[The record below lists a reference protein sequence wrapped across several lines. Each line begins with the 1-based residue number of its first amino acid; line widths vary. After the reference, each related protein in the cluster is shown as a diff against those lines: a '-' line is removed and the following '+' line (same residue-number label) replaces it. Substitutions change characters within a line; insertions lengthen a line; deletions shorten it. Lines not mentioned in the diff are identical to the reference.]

1 MTRTRKTAA
10 SAPDEADVFRPWLLA
25 GAVALIVARP
35 LLPSEGTIK
44 SSDTLLFILLPLVL
58 AAVWAVRATMR
69 RGSMA
74 RYGAIDLAVSVL
86 VLWHAVSAVMAVRN
100 GAARP
105 AINSAWQWVA
115 TATMFWL
122 IRQLVDDRREIRA
135 LVATM
140 IALAVAMS
148 TFGFHQFFYSIPRDQ
163 ARYAEDPD
171 GALAEARVFA
181 PEGSRQRLLF
191 EKRVN
196 SSEPMA
202 TFALT
207 NSLAGFLAPWLMVSL
222 GIGAAAY
229 ALRLRDPRV
238 WAPAVACAAII
249 LVCLILT
256 KSRAGILASAMGA
269 FLLAAWTA
277 AAGSRL
283 SRRIVAVAVTC
294 VVVVVAAA
302 ATVGALDREMLT
314 EAGKSLGYRLQYWQ
328 ATAEMIRERPWF
340 GCGPGQFQSYYT
352 QYKLPEASETVADPH
367 NFLMEIWATAGTPA
381 ALALLA
387 VIGIV
392 AWHVLRDSQRTS
404 ERQSPENASGFP
416 SRVAAPPFID
426 ATRHILAGG
435 AGGFLLA
442 LLFGPLATVPLGLA
456 ACMGGVAVAAIVV
469 ASLYPW
475 IVRGAM
481 PAVVLA
487 LAAAV
492 LLVNLLAGGGIN
504 FAGVAGSLW
513 LLTALCMATIE
524 RWRKLTTLPAVAL
537 LAVTAMLSGAFYLT
551 VYQPAMAC
559 NLAMDRA
566 DIEPE
571 RSEFY
576 LRAAAVADPFSAEP
590 INRLAMVEWSGWQ
603 RHPSDAALDRVVA
616 LLNEA
621 MRLDP
626 HAAATAEMKGDI
638 CREVYRRTGAI
649 APLGLAAQSYEH
661 ALELFPTNILC
672 RAKWA
677 LVLAETGQ
685 AQQAAVAAAAA
696 LSASTATPHADQK
709 LPEDIVAQLEPLA
722 AGPAETPPN

>member
-1 MTRTRKTAA
+1 
-10 SAPDEADVFRPWLLA
+10 
-25 GAVALIVARP
+25 
-35 LLPSEGTIK
+35 
-44 SSDTLLFILLPLVL
+44 
-58 AAVWAVRATMR
+58 VRATMR

-74 RYGAIDLAVSVL
+74 RYGAIDLAVAVL
-86 VLWHAVSAVMAVRN
+86 VLWHAVSAVVAVGT
-100 GAARP
+100 GAPRP

-122 IRQLVDDRREIRA
+122 IRQLVGDRREIRA
-135 LVATM
+135 LVAIM

-171 GALAEARVFA
+171 GALAEAHVFA

-207 NSLAGFLAPWLMVSL
+207 NSLAGFLAPWLIVSL

-229 ALRLRDPRV
+229 ALRMRDPRV
-238 WAPAVACAAII
+238 WAPAVTCAAII
-249 LVCLILT
+249 LACLILT
-256 KSRAGILASAMGA
+256 KSRAGILASAVGA
-269 FLLAAWTA
+269 VVLAAWTA

-283 SRRIVAVAVTC
+283 SRRIVAVAVTG
-294 VVVVVAAA
+294 VVVVIVAA
-302 ATVGALDREMLT
+302 ATVGALDREILT

-352 QYKLPEASETVADPH
+352 HYKLPEASETVADPH
-367 NFLMEIWATAGTPA
+367 NFLLEIWATAGTPA

-392 AWHVLRDSQRTS
+392 AWRVLKDSQRTS
-404 ERQSPENASGFP
+404 GAQSLGSASKLQPPDAGRASQQGI
-416 SRVAAPPFID
+416 SRRPRFSSTEHARHTSGAAPAFTD
-426 ATRHILAGG
+426 ATHHVFAGG

-442 LLFGPLATVPLGLA
+442 LLFGPLATVPLGLS
-456 ACMGGVAVAAIVV
+456 ACIGGLAVAAIVV

-481 PAVVLA
+481 PAILLA
-487 LAAAV
+487 LAAVV

-513 LLTALCMATIE
+513 LLAALCMATLE
-524 RWRKLTTLPAVAL
+524 PWRKLTALPAVLL
-537 LAVTAMLSGAFYLT
+537 LAVTATLGGAFYLT

-571 RSEFY
+571 RAEFY
-576 LRAAAVADPFSAEP
+576 LRAAAVADPFSTEP
-590 INRLAMVEWSGWQ
+590 INRLAMVEWGGWQ
-603 RHPSDAALDRVVA
+603 RHPSDAAFDRVMA
-616 LLNEA
+616 LMNEA

-638 CREVYRRTGAI
+638 CREVHRRTGAI
-649 APLGLAAQSYEH
+649 APQKIALEAYEH
-661 ALELFPTNILC
+661 ALELFSTNILC

-677 LVLAETGQ
+677 IVLAETGD
-685 AQQAAVAAAAA
+685 AQRAAVAAAAA
-696 LSASTATPHADQK
+696 LDASTATPHADQK
-709 LPEDIVAQLEPLA
+709 LPEDIVAQLESLA
-722 AGPAETPPN
+722 AQPDETPPN